1 MDEFSGQHTF
11 RTCVFLVVVSEMRNY
26 THFTYFSIHIFFY
39 IVTSQF
45 KDLAITLLSSCVSMS
60 STPKNFRDLSISLR
74 NILYHRRVQ
83 HTVSDPI
90 PDQFCI
96 FADNW
101 SRFWSWCLVEILKMK
116 FDQDL
121 YKNLQYELNPRVRCA
136 FGNVWAYKGKC
147 EKMPIH

>member
-1 MDEFSGQHTF
+1 MLNPHCLLCLVLHLIQIILPFSKTRSKRFAKNEMGWMS
-11 RTCVFLVVVSEMRNY
+11 LVVNILSGHVSSSLLSLKCEI
-26 THFTYFSIHIFFY
+26 TPILLIFLFTFFFY

-45 KDLAITLLSSCVSMS
+45 KGLAITLLSSCVSMS

-96 FADNW
+96 F
-101 SRFWSWCLVEILKMK
+101 C
-116 FDQDL
+116 
-121 YKNLQYELNPRVRCA
+121 
-136 FGNVWAYKGKC
+136 
-147 EKMPIH
+147 